1 MTSYISQQCLSQM
14 SETNP
19 RAQLFVDGG
28 AAYAFLM
35 YRDIQ
40 DGRYDRIPAPPGKDD
55 LVLHV
60 EKGLRVTLFSEPVF
74 SGAKTVVAAD
84 QGRRVRQLV
93 DRAVV
98 KSAIVESV

>member
-1 MTSYISQQCLSQM
+1 M

-28 AAYAFLM
+28 VAYAFLM
-35 YRDIQ
+35 YRNIQ
-40 DGRYDRIPAPPGKDD
+40 DGRYDRIPTPPGKDD

-60 EKGLRVTLFSEPVF
+60 EKGLQVTMFSEPVF
-74 SGAKTVVAAD
+74 TGVKTVVSAD
-84 QGRRVRQLV
+84 QGRRVRQVV